1 MADEAAPILI
11 VEDDGAILNEMITLL
26 SRWGFGARGVSD
38 FSRAAE
44 ELARAAPAL
53 VILDVNLPYADGFS
67 LCAELRRS
75 SKAPVL
81 MVSARN
87 STMDQVMALSQGADD
102 YLTKPFDPQ
111 ILVAKVRALL
121 RRSYEYS
128 ATDSDELR
136 CGGYVLSAA
145 DCSVGLGGAAVALTR
160 NEFLAAQALM
170 RARGALVG
178 REALMQALW
187 RDEVFVDDNTLSV
200 NVSRLRRKLESLGAG
215 DPIESV
221 KGAGYR
227 FAAGG

>member
-1 MADEAAPILI
+1 MADEATPVVI
-11 VEDDGAILNEMITLL
+11 VEDDGAILNEMIALL
-26 SRWGFGARGVSD
+26 SRWGFRARGIAD

-44 ELARAAPAL
+44 EIAEAAPAL

-67 LCAELRRS
+67 VCAELRRAS
-75 SKAPVL
+75 RAPIL

-87 STMDQVMALSQGADD
+87 SSMDQVMALSQGADD
-102 YLTKPFDPQ
+102 YLAKPFDPQ
-111 ILVAKVRALL
+111 LLVAKVRALL

-128 ATDSDELR
+128 ATESDELR
-136 CGGYVLSAA
+136 LGGYVLSAA
-145 DCSVGLGGAAVALTR
+145 DCTVGLGGAAVALTR

-215 DPIESV
+215 DPIEAV

-227 FAAGG
+227 FAAGA